1 MLLCLFI
8 LTDPDPIP
16 LTRSE
21 VNSKLHDLVGAATRN
36 TASCLD
42 ALKWEPRAKCR
53 LKIPLCR
60 MISLPVVR
68 PYLKSDVSHLASYFI
83 ASGYME
89 GNGFFYVACVDNNGH
104 STEVT
109 NEIIEKWSPEWRLVN
124 EEFERLLQA
133 DEDLCIFSNLMFMVW
148 DGNHR
153 LQAWMPLIDEFHK
166 GDITWH
172 YSVDSIIL
180 DPKGDVPAVVSVL
193 HDVNW

>member
-1 MLLCLFI
+1 MSLTLFA
-8 LTDPDPIP
+8 DPDPIQ

-21 VNSKLHDLVGAATRN
+21 VNSKLHDLVGAATGN
-36 TASCLD
+36 TASRLD
-42 ALKWEPRAKCR
+42 ALKWEPRSKSR

-89 GNGFFYVACVDNNGH
+89 GNGFFYVSAVDNNGQ

-109 NEIIEKWSPEWRLVN
+109 REISDSWSPEWRQVN
-124 EEFERLLQA
+124 DEFEKMLQA
-133 DEDLCIFSNLMFMVW
+133 DEDLCVFSGMMFMVW

-153 LQAWMPLIDEFHK
+153 LQAWMPLINEYHQ

-172 YSVDSIIL
+172 YSVDSILL
-180 DPKGDVPAVVSVL
+180 DPKGDVPAVVAVL